1 MYTYGQP
8 AYLAKLIIKRSY
20 DSWNREHAKS
30 LEEQYE
36 EAMPKL
42 KGYFIPNL
50 YLGNKHTID
59 VVRSFKGI
67 DFAVKRLVA
76 ACFVDYMVVK
86 TALGYPINEPNPLYI
101 KNDIDELLF
110 ERITHNRPVE
120 DYIKGTWDVYSGLI
134 IKTVRDKVI
143 NEWKGYGPSEEIVK
157 FFPTGYYYRKRKT
170 KYSWIDDIHGYEEL
184 VKYMMDHRMLE
195 VDNKLKSTL
204 KTRHISVK
212 RVQMGLNREL
222 GKLTL
227 AERNELRSVSMC
239 ETWLS
244 GLTDRQ
250 VDDIYA
256 MFGMDDAILQCT
268 LIRAYGLDLQVNMD
282 TVRNLITERKESN
295 DT

>member
-1 MYTYGQP
+1 MYTYGRPQ
-8 AYLAKLIIKRSY
+8 YLVKLIIKRSY
-20 DSWNREHAKS
+20 DSWNREHQKS

-86 TALGYPINEPNPLYI
+86 TALGYPINEPNPAYI

-110 ERITHNRPVE
+110 ERINHNRSVE

-170 KYSWIDDIHGYEEL
+170 KYSWIDDMHSYEE
-184 VKYMMDHRMLE
+184 VAKYLIDHHIYE
-195 VDNKLKSTL
+195 VDDKLKSTL

-212 RVQMGLNREL
+212 GVQSWLNGML
-222 GKLTL
+222 SKL
-227 AERNELRSVSMC
+227 APEERNELINVSMC
-239 ETWLS
+239 ERWLS
-244 GLTDRQ
+244 GLNSKQID
-250 VDDIYA
+250 VIK
-256 MFGMDDAILQCT
+256 GMLGMEDSMLQIT
-268 LIRAYGLDLQVNMD
+268 LIRAYGLDLEVNID
-282 TVRNLITERKESN
+282 TVRELLTESDETRK
-295 DT
+295 

>member
-1 MYTYGQP
+1 MYTYGRPQ
-8 AYLAKLIIKRSY
+8 YLVKLIIKRSY
-20 DSWNREHAKS
+20 DSWNREHQKS

-86 TALGYPINEPNPLYI
+86 TALGYPINEPNPTYI

-170 KYSWIDDIHGYEEL
+170 KYSWIDDVNSYEEL
-184 VKYMMDHRMLE
+184 VKYMMDHKMLE
-195 VDNKLKSTL
+195 VDDKLKSTL

-212 RVQMGLNREL
+212 RVQAGLNREL
-222 GKLTL
+222 GKL
-227 AERNELRSVSMC
+227 APDERNELINVSMC
-239 ETWLS
+239 ERWLS
-244 GLTDRQ
+244 GLNSKQ
-250 VDDIYA
+250 I
-256 MFGMDDAILQCT
+256 DAIKGMLGMEDSMLQIT
-268 LIRAYGLDLQVNMD
+268 LIRAYGLDLEVNID
-282 TVRNLITERKESN
+282 TVRKLLTKSDETRK
-295 DT
+295 

>member
-1 MYTYGQP
+1 
-8 AYLAKLIIKRSY
+8 
-20 DSWNREHAKS
+20 
-30 LEEQYE
+30 
-36 EAMPKL
+36 MPKL

-86 TALGYPINEPNPLYI
+86 TALGYPINEPNPTYI

-110 ERITHNRPVE
+110 ERIIHNKPVE

-143 NEWKGYGPSEEIVK
+143 NEWKDYGPSEEIVK
-157 FFPTGYYYRKRKT
+157 FFPTGYYYKKRKT
-170 KYSWIDDIHGYEEL
+170 KYSWIDDINSYEEL
-184 VKYMMDHRMLE
+184 VKYMMDHRILE

-212 RVQMGLNREL
+212 RVQIGLNREL
-222 GKLTL
+222 SKLTF

-239 ETWLS
+239 ERWLS

-268 LIRAYGLDLQVNMD
+268 LIRAYRLELEVNMD
-282 TVRNLITERKESN
+282 TVRKLITERKEPN